1 MTPESF
7 FLRGW
12 RRAFQAC
19 ELSDY
24 SRVFGRLVDAY
35 KRYFAALD
43 VDREART

>member
-12 RRAFQAC
+12 RRAFHEC
-19 ELSDY
+19 NLDNY
-24 SRVFGRLVDAY
+24 SRIFGRLVDAY
-35 KRYFAALD
+35 KRYFKALD